1 MSFELVNKITTDGIY
16 HFSIE
21 GIAKIK
27 FVEGIVPKYGA
38 QLPDPTN
45 GAYKVGCSF
54 LNTTTGGL
62 YVLVTSG
69 SADNRS
75 WQLQTTIEKPKWRN
89 TLPHVN
95 DTQVVDEAKV
105 LFTKI
110 TITTTDNTNVPGMSG
125 KSVTVQGLSSD
136 GFAAGTIVCDETTGD
151 IKTARVLSAQ
161 LLRAERLEF

>member
-95 DTQVVDEAKV
+95 DTQVVD
-105 LFTKI
+105 
-110 TITTTDNTNVPGMSG
+110 
-125 KSVTVQGLSSD
+125 
-136 GFAAGTIVCDETTGD
+136 
-151 IKTARVLSAQ
+151 
-161 LLRAERLEF
+161 